1 MYSLNEIDSTAKRAA
16 RGIGLSWGMAEEVG
30 KAARWLEGRG
40 HAGVRLTALHLRQID
55 GRDHRL
61 MYPQML
67 GAQWCAAD
75 GDLCPIA
82 TGVTLS
88 DLARELDRP
97 IKLGAMA
104 FPMLMLSHL
113 ALVAKQRGQAMQV
126 SWPNAVFIVSNA
138 GAVEGAAA
146 DVSRAD
152 WVAVDSIAM
161 DVPVC
166 VVKRP
171 DHIDPKDWATLEG
184 LGHRIFAPNT
194 EHSRTAGA
202 GAADDGAD

>member
-40 HAGVRLTALHLRQID
+40 HAGVRLTALHLTQID

-61 MYPQML
+61 MYPQMTDEP
-67 GAQWCAAD
+67 WCAAD

-88 DLARELDRP
+88 DLARELDGP
-97 IKLGAMA
+97 ITLGAMA

-113 ALVAKQRGQAMQV
+113 ALVAKQRGQAIQV
-126 SWPNAVFIVSNA
+126 SWPNAAFTVSNS

-152 WVAVDSIAM
+152 WVAVKSVAVTITDC
-161 DVPVC
+161 DVN
-166 VVKRP
+166 RP
-171 DHIDPKDWATLEG
+171 DHIDPKDWATLER